1 MSGFLAVLV
10 SYGAV
15 TSGGGGGVIP
25 SVVRK
30 IIASDRALQPGTEF
44 GASVAISGD
53 GNYLVIGA
61 PLSGVYQT
69 G

>member
-15 TSGGGGGVIP
+15 TSGGGGGGGGGGGSGVIP

-30 IIASDRALQPGTEF
+30 IIASDSALQPG
-44 GASVAISGD
+44 AAY
-53 GNYLVIGA
+53 YLPA
-61 PLSGVYQT
+61 PFIA
-69 G
+69 